1 MRQNDRPRFTFEME
15 PEIKSTLET
24 WAREEDR
31 SIGSLLRRIVER
43 AAEERRAGAAAG
55 ER

>member
-1 MRQNDRPRFTFEME
+1 MKQRERLTFEME
-15 PEIKSTLET
+15 PETKSTLEA

-43 AAEERRAGAAAG
+43 SVQERRALAAAG
-55 ER
+55 MR

>member
-1 MRQNDRPRFTFEME
+1 MKRRERLTFEME
-15 PEIKSTLET
+15 PDVKSALET

-43 AAEERRAGAAAG
+43 SVQERRASAAAS
-55 ER
+55 EAR

>member
-1 MRQNDRPRFTFEME
+1 MRERLTFELP
-15 PEIKSTLET
+15 PETKSTLET

-43 AAEERRAGAAAG
+43 AAQERRTGSAVSEA
-55 ER
+55 R